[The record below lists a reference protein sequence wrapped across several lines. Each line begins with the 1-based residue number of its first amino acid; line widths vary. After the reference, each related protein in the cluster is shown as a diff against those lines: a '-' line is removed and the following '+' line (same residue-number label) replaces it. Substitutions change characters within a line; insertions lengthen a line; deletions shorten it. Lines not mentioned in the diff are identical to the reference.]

1 MAIKTNKENHSV
13 VKRLK
18 DKYDF
23 PNHSIPAK
31 IAINYTLQLNKTFN
45 LEEFPNL
52 DNNGMEYDENTLFS
66 GRENYSF
73 YRALFSQQ
81 YGRVLLE
88 SEFNKLVKI
97 HLDFGLNLLKE
108 QVLDTDRGRNSHIDY
123 LMSII
128 KRGLNLIAEESI
140 VSSLGGTSQP
150 SHSITG
156 VKDVQ
161 GLVDFDLGNTEGG
174 QTINIRLNDLNIYE
188 SHHIAIAGMNGSGKT
203 ELIKDILYQ
212 IAQKTNQ
219 QLKFIYFDYKGE
231 GQSDNLKKFL
241 EATGCNYVNPLEQ
254 PFELNP
260 LSFVNLSNEKYQT
273 FNINSFVDAVSDI
286 ETRIGPKQKSILK
299 TVIAR
304 CFDKK
309 KKEGR
314 HPTLSEVYAELEAYY
329 EESGDSPDSLI
340 AVMQDLKTGIFSD
353 ISMGSTSKIYEKSLY
368 LSLPDAL
375 SEKLRQLCVFLTL
388 RYLLAEFTN
397 MNDTIPDDNKIKP
410 LRYVIVIDEAHVY
423 LNNKNARGTLQKL
436 LRVIRSKG
444 VVVIMISQ
452 GAEDYYK
459 PDFDFAS
466 QVKIPICLF
475 VKNKNPKQIERF
487 VGTAKHTNKL
497 HKSIEDLNAGKG
509 LINLGE
515 PQLFELR
522 QFWKTIGK

>member
-1 MAIKTNKENHSV
+1 
-13 VKRLK
+13 
-18 DKYDF
+18 
-23 PNHSIPAK
+23 
-31 IAINYTLQLNKTFN
+31 
-45 LEEFPNL
+45 
-52 DNNGMEYDENTLFS
+52 
-66 GRENYSF
+66 
-73 YRALFSQQ
+73 
-81 YGRVLLE
+81 
-88 SEFNKLVKI
+88 
-97 HLDFGLNLLKE
+97 
-108 QVLDTDRGRNSHIDY
+108 
-123 LMSII
+123 
-128 KRGLNLIAEESI
+128 
-140 VSSLGGTSQP
+140 
-150 SHSITG
+150 
-156 VKDVQ
+156 
-161 GLVDFDLGNTEGG
+161 
-174 QTINIRLNDLNIYE
+174 
-188 SHHIAIAGMNGSGKT
+188 
-203 ELIKDILYQ
+203 
-212 IAQKTNQ
+212 
-219 QLKFIYFDYKGE
+219 
-231 GQSDNLKKFL
+231 
-241 EATGCNYVNPLEQ
+241 
-254 PFELNP
+254 

-314 HPTLSEVYAELEAYY
+314 HPTLSEVYEELEAYY

-353 ISMGSTSKIYEKSLY
+353 VSQGSSSKIYEKSLY

-487 VGTAKHTNKL
+487 VGTAKNTTKL
-497 HKSIEDLNAGKG
+497 HKAFEDLNAGKG

-522 QFWKTIGK
+522 QFWKTIGKV

>member
-1 MAIKTNKENHSV
+1 MAIKTNKENHTV
-13 VKRLK
+13 VRRLK

-31 IAINYTLQLNKTFN
+31 IAINYTLQLNKTFSIEDYAN
-45 LEEFPNL
+45 P
-52 DNNGMEYDENTLFS
+52 DNSGMEYDENTLFN
-66 GRENYSF
+66 GRDNYSF
-73 YRALFSQQ
+73 YRALFNQQ
-81 YGRVLLE
+81 YGRVLNE
-88 SEFNKLVKI
+88 TDFNKLVKI

-108 QVLDTDRGRNSHIDY
+108 QVLDTDRGKNSHIDY

-128 KRGLNLIAEESI
+128 KRGLNLIADESTI
-140 VSSLGGTSQP
+140 PNIGTSQQANIV
-150 SHSITG
+150 SKI
-156 VKDVQ
+156 KDTS

-174 QTINIRLNDLNIYE
+174 QTINIRLNDLNVYE

-212 IAQKTNQ
+212 IAQKTHQ

-231 GQSDNLKKFL
+231 GQSGNLKKFL
-241 EATGCNYVNPLEQ
+241 EATNCHYVNPLEQ

-273 FNINSFVDAVSDI
+273 FNINSFVDAVTDI

-304 CFDKK
+304 CFDKT

-314 HPTLSEVYAELEAYY
+314 HPTLNEVYGELEAYY
-329 EESGDSPDSLI
+329 EESGESPDSLI

-353 ISMGSTSKIYEKSLY
+353 ISKGTTSKIYEKSLY

-475 VKNKNPKQIERF
+475 VKNKNIKPIERF
-487 VGTAKHTNKL
+487 VGTAKNTNKFQ
-497 HKSIEDLNAGKG
+497 KAIDDLNAGKG

>member
-1 MAIKTNKENHSV
+1 MAIKTNKENHTV
-13 VKRLK
+13 VRRLK

-23 PNHSIPAK
+23 LNYSIPAK
-31 IAINYTLQLNKTFN
+31 IAINYSLQLNKRFI
-45 LEEFPNL
+45 LDDYPNL
-52 DNNGMEYDENTLFS
+52 DNNGMEYDENTLFG

-81 YGRVLLE
+81 YGRILSE
-88 SEFNKLVKI
+88 PEFNKLVKI
-97 HLDFGLNLLKE
+97 HLDYGLELLKE
-108 QVLDTDRGRNSHIDY
+108 QVLDTDRGKNSHIDY

-128 KRGLNLIAEESI
+128 KRGLNLIADESTIPNI
-140 VSSLGGTSQP
+140 VTSQP
-150 SHSITG
+150 SHTPSKIKE
-156 VKDVQ
+156 VR

-174 QTINIRLNDLNIYE
+174 QIINIRLNDLNVHD

-203 ELIKDILYQ
+203 ELIKDILFQ

-219 QLKFIYFDYKGE
+219 ELKFIYFDYKGE

-241 EATGCNYVNPLEQ
+241 EATGCDYVNPLEQ

-260 LSFVNLSNEKYQT
+260 LSFVNLANEKYQT

-299 TVIAR
+299 TVIAK

-309 KKEGR
+309 KREGR
-314 HPTLSEVYAELEAYY
+314 HPTLHEVYEELENYY
-329 EESGDSPDSLI
+329 DESGDKPDSLI

-353 ISMGSTSKIYEKSLY
+353 TSTSLTSKIYEKSLY

-388 RYLLAEFTN
+388 RYILAEFTS
-397 MNDTIPDDNKIKP
+397 MNDTVPDEDKIKP
-410 LRYVIVIDEAHVY
+410 LRYVVVIDEAHVY

-487 VGTAKHTNKL
+487 VGTAKHTHKL
-497 HKSIEDLNAGKG
+497 HKAIDDLGKGKG

>member
-1 MAIKTNKENHSV
+1 MSIKTNKENHTV

-23 PNHSIPAK
+23 PNQSIPAK
-31 IAINYTLQLNKTFN
+31 IAINYTLQLNKNFN
-45 LEEFPNL
+45 IEEYPNP
-52 DNNGMEYDENTLFS
+52 DNAGMEYDENTLFG
-66 GRENYSF
+66 GRDNYNF
-73 YRALFSQQ
+73 YRALFNQQ
-81 YGRVLLE
+81 YGKTL
-88 SEFNKLVKI
+88 SEGDFNKLVKI

-108 QVLDTDRGRNSHIDY
+108 QVLDTDRGKNSHIDY

-128 KRGLNLIAEESI
+128 KRGLNLIADESTI
-140 VSSLGGTSQP
+140 PNIATSQP
-150 SHSITG
+150 SNTPSK
-156 VKDVQ
+156 VKDTD

-174 QTINIRLNDLNIYE
+174 QTINIRLNDLNLYE

-314 HPTLSEVYAELEAYY
+314 HPTLSEVYEELEAYY

-353 ISMGSTSKIYEKSLY
+353 VSQGSSSKIYEKSLY

-487 VGTAKHTNKL
+487 VGTAKNTTKL
-497 HKSIEDLNAGKG
+497 HKAFEDLNAGKG

-522 QFWKTIGK
+522 QFWKTIGKV

>member
-23 PNHSIPAK
+23 PNQSIPAK
-31 IAINYTLQLNKTFN
+31 IAINYSLQLNKTFN
-45 LEEFPNL
+45 LDDYPNL
-52 DNNGMEYDENTLFS
+52 DNSGMEYDENTLFG

-81 YGRVLLE
+81 YGRVLTE
-88 SEFNKLVKI
+88 IEFNKIVKI
-97 HLDFGLNLLKE
+97 HLDFGLELLKE
-108 QVLDTDRGRNSHIDY
+108 QVLDTDRGKNSHIDY
-123 LMSII
+123 LMSLI
-128 KRGLNLIAEESI
+128 KRGLNLIAEEGVVTSM
-140 VSSLGGTSQP
+140 GGTSQP
-150 SHSITG
+150 SHS
-156 VKDVQ
+156 VKKIPDIQ
-161 GLVDFDLGNTEGG
+161 GLVDFDLGSTEGG
-174 QTINIRLNDLNIYE
+174 QTINIRLNDVSIYD

-203 ELIKDILYQ
+203 ELIKDVLFQ
-212 IAQKTNQ
+212 MAQKTNQ
-219 QLKFIYFDYKGE
+219 ELKFIYFDYKGE

-260 LSFVNLSNEKYQT
+260 LSFVNLANEKYQT
-273 FNINSFVDAVSDI
+273 FNINSFVDTVSDI

-304 CFDKK
+304 CFDKT

-314 HPTLSEVYAELEAYY
+314 HPTLSQVYQELLDYY
-329 EESGDSPDSLI
+329 DESGDSHDSLI

-353 ISMGSTSKIYEKSLY
+353 TNVDSKAKIYEKSLY

-397 MNDTIPDDNKIKP
+397 MNDTTPDENQIKP

-423 LNNKNARGTLQKL
+423 LHNKNARGTLEKL

-487 VGTAKHTNKL
+487 IGTAKQTNKL
-497 HKSIEDLNAGKG
+497 HKAIDDLGKGKG